1 MPFVGFPILMYFPSG
16 LCIYWATVSMIHLG
30 STLLLRTKTTKQ
42 MFGVDGYLPG
52 TILHKQ
58 NHHVE
63 QVKVKAVFKDQ
74 KTEKIDSLS
83 HYNLSKEVQKAN
95 EAIDSTTSKTSNT
108 TSKVEV
114 FLTKPK
120 SASKKKNKK

>member
-30 STLLLRTKTTKQ
+30 STLLLRTKFTKQ

-52 TILHKQ
+52 TILYKQ

-74 KTEKIDSLS
+74 NSGIANSLS
-83 HYNLSKEVQKAN
+83 QNNLSKEVQKAN
-95 EAIDSTTSKTSNT
+95 ELIDSKTSKTSNT

-114 FLTKPK
+114 FLTRPK
-120 SASKKKNKK
+120 KAKKNKK